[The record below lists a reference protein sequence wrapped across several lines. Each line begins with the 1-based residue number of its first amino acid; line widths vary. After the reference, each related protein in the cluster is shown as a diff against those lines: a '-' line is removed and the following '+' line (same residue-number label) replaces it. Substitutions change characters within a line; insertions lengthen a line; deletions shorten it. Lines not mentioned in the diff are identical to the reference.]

1 MSFEVTTDAS
11 PLIEMGLA
19 ARVRKYK
26 SRLRDAAYVTRS
38 LCQALPSARASE
50 GGGKLKSAVFATTY
64 LPSLPISDISCT
76 IKTTAYAD
84 LQIRDKCRRTGCVYS
99 APQADPKYDTG
110 FTQFRV
116 DTLNNKFLAVFVC
129 PDPWKTLYHAPHT
142 LFS

>member
-38 LCQALPSARASE
+38 LCRARPSARAS
-50 GGGKLKSAVFATTY
+50 GKLKSAVFATTY

-76 IKTTAYAD
+76 IKTTGYAD
-84 LQIRDKCRRTGCVYS
+84 LQIRDKCRKMGCVYS
-99 APQADPKYDTG
+99 TPQADPKCDMG
-110 FTQFRV
+110 FTRFRI